1 MHGHDLPSSVHLFQH
16 ACGDA
21 ESFGGLAGSWL
32 DSVTVGLGRKGNRP
46 FEADVDLVVGEAER
60 FELPQL
66 GTKMMGEVGGV
77 GSFRASCLEDPRVN
91 RKQFFGS
98 SDVKLL
104 DRVFVP

>member
-1 MHGHDLPSSVHLFQH
+1 
-16 ACGDA
+16 
-21 ESFGGLAGSWL
+21 
-32 DSVTVGLGRKGNRP
+32 
-46 FEADVDLVVGEAER
+46 
-60 FELPQL
+60 
-66 GTKMMGEVGGV
+66 MMGEVGGV